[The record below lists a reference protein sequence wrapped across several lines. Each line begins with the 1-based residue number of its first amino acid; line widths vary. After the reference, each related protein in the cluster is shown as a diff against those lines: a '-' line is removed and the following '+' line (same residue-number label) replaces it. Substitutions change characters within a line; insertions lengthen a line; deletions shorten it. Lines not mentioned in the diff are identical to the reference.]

1 MLSLGSIAL
10 QKTSF
15 KYHLDQPCCQRRAR
29 LNHPSHTSQKQHSG
43 SFLCRE
49 QQITPSSDRVC
60 SRVSSP
66 SQASLWEVILGD
78 MYGLFSWDGGEPKM
92 DHEENTTSELNAMFQ
107 GQTLITF
114 IDHHS
119 QVLHTQ
125 THTHPGRRDMSNN
138 IYCECLKCPLTLT
151 GAVSVD
157 YLSAAGLTE
166 LLDLPCCVVGVFI
179 ALSTLEHC
187 KSSTGATLPGSY
199 AKRER
204 SLFKKTFCH

>member
-1 MLSLGSIAL
+1 MLSLGSISL

-49 QQITPSSDRVC
+49 QQITPSFGRGG

-66 SQASLWEVILGD
+66 SQASLWEVIPGY
-78 MYGLFSWDGGEPKM
+78 MYESFSWVGGEPKM

-119 QVLHTQ
+119 QVLQ
-125 THTHPGRRDMSNN
+125 THTHTHIHTHTHRQ
-138 IYCECLKCPLTLT
+138 
-151 GAVSVD
+151 
-157 YLSAAGLTE
+157 
-166 LLDLPCCVVGVFI
+166 
-179 ALSTLEHC
+179 
-187 KSSTGATLPGSY
+187 
-199 AKRER
+199 KRHEQ
-204 SLFKKTFCH
+204 